1 MIQERK
7 VDLDYRKM
15 IAQKNMEI
23 DELKAKLKEQAK
35 EIFEDI
41 NIGYFEKMIQSGY
54 DSKKDLLCLL
64 ELLIR
69 LQDKWVGK
77 E

>member
-1 MIQERK
+1 MLAKECNNLYGELIRENIR
-7 VDLDYRKM
+7 
-15 IAQKNMEI
+15 
-23 DELKAKLKEQAK
+23 LKAKLKEQAK
-35 EIFEDI
+35 QIFEDI
-41 NIGYFEKMIQSGY
+41 NIGYFKKMIQSGY

-69 LQDKWVGK
+69 LQEKWVGK